1 MPARALA
8 LALLVLGACAGGR
21 GASSPP
27 AGPGGPAGGG
37 TAAHPLRVV
46 DGDAPGGF
54 PYRVWVPAGADP
66 ARPPRLAIWLHPSTA
81 GFVSQAGELAP
92 GLAAR
97 GFALLAVTGKNWAGW
112 TGAEAQRLL
121 DATVPYAALHAGV
134 DRRRPLLV
142 GFSAGGQMALLL
154 WRQAPAAFRG
164 AAVTGAEPVTF
175 GPGGSSREMEPPA
188 PGGPAPSPL
197 FVLEGAEEPG
207 ARMWRGVAADWRAAG
222 VRLELRIAAGRGHEW
237 MLGEG
242 DDREAFLR
250 WVETLDRG
258 P

>member
-1 MPARALA
+1 MQARALA
-8 LALLVLGACAGGR
+8 LPLLVLVACAGGR
-21 GASSPP
+21 GATSPSAALDGPVGGEERSSV
-27 AGPGGPAGGG
+27 
-37 TAAHPLRVV
+37 RVV
-46 DGDAPGGF
+46 DGDAPGGY

-66 ARPPRLAIWLHPSTA
+66 ARPPRLAIWLHPSTS

-97 GFALLAVTGKNWAGW
+97 GFALLVVTGKNWAGW

-154 WRQAPAAFRG
+154 WRQAPAGFRG

-197 FVLEGAEEPG
+197 LVLEGAEEPG
-207 ARMWRGVAADWRAAG
+207 ARMWRGVAEGWRAAG

-237 MLGEG
+237 LLGEG
-242 DDREAFLR
+242 EEREAFLR